1 MSSANPSGNRKAA
14 LQKANL
20 VSFIVDLFL
29 SAIKIVVGFLYHSQ
43 ALVVDGIHSF
53 SDLVTDLFVIWITR
67 LSHQDPDEEHPYGH
81 ARFETAGTVI
91 FGLILLAVAAVFMW
105 KGMHEIWSHSDF
117 LMPGW
122 PALGIAV
129 VAVFIKE
136 ALYQYTL
143 KMAFMYNSPLLRANA
158 WHHRSDVLST
168 IVVIVGISGALSG
181 APWLD
186 PLAAIVVA
194 MMIAWVGVAL
204 IKKSIIELVDT
215 SPLSEQL
222 PKLKQQISRIKGV
235 RGVHSLRSR
244 RMGPN
249 ILLDV
254 HIQVPST
261 ISVSEGHQI
270 GDTVSQT
277 LIENH
282 DEISEVFVHID
293 PEDDLESEQ
302 AQSLPQRRE
311 VMQALEEIPT
321 AALFIEQI
329 KDVQLHFLSGKVHL
343 NILLPLAS
351 IESLPLNG
359 RQLSEQVK
367 KEAAHLT
374 WLGNIQIFFWD

>member
-1 MSSANPSGNRKAA
+1 
-14 LQKANL
+14 
-20 VSFIVDLFL
+20 
-29 SAIKIVVGFLYHSQ
+29 
-43 ALVVDGIHSF
+43 
-53 SDLVTDLFVIWITR
+53 
-67 LSHQDPDEEHPYGH
+67 
-81 ARFETAGTVI
+81 
-91 FGLILLAVAAVFMW
+91 
-105 KGMHEIWSHSDF
+105 
-117 LMPGW
+117 
-122 PALGIAV
+122 
-129 VAVFIKE
+129 
-136 ALYQYTL
+136 
-143 KMAFMYNSPLLRANA
+143 
-158 WHHRSDVLST
+158 
-168 IVVIVGISGALSG
+168 
-181 APWLD
+181 
-186 PLAAIVVA
+186 
-194 MMIAWVGVAL
+194 
-204 IKKSIIELVDT
+204 
-215 SPLSEQL
+215 
-222 PKLKQQISRIKGV
+222 
-235 RGVHSLRSR
+235 
-244 RMGPN
+244 
-249 ILLDV
+249 LDV

-293 PEDDLESEQ
+293 PEDDLKSEQ